1 MPAVRRRSR
10 EAAQSPP
17 LESGH
22 ECAIPAAGLPA
33 HTSRASGADIC
44 IPPHRGWPIVAFGQ
58 PASKTTQSKAEIAGH
73 QWMSMPPGLPHHP
86 PLAMKLWLAQ
96 RFGLVGKTSSA
107 MPGHASGNTMSIEP
121 LEHIVRN
128 RVRRFL
134 RHTWLVTILG
144 TIILGAGVAA
154 AIYLTTAPTVMRIA
168 AGPADSA
175 NTKFVQVLT

>member
-1 MPAVRRRSR
+1 
-10 EAAQSPP
+10 
-17 LESGH
+17 
-22 ECAIPAAGLPA
+22 
-33 HTSRASGADIC
+33 
-44 IPPHRGWPIVAFGQ
+44 
-58 PASKTTQSKAEIAGH
+58 
-73 QWMSMPPGLPHHP
+73 
-86 PLAMKLWLAQ
+86 MKLWLAQ

-107 MPGHASGNTMSIEP
+107 VRGHASSNAMSVEP

-175 NTKFVQVLT
+175 NTKFVQVLTQKFGDDRDKIKLQLIATGGPKE